1 MASKIVHIQD
11 KGLTIHLL
19 AQLYHV
25 VLKVISIYSLILNL
39 KIDEAS
45 LGRNCSHCS
54 NILKRK
60 IRLIDS
66 DVSSKLAPTLLLN

>member
-1 MASKIVHIQD
+1 MACEIVHVKD
-11 KGLTIHLL
+11 KWLSIHLFT
-19 AQLYHV
+19 QFNHV
-25 VLKVISIYSLILNL
+25 VLKAISIYSLILNL